1 MAAKR
6 LSDLMYDCKPK
17 PKPDRNRPK
26 SEPARGS
33 TRDDPPN
40 YDRPIYDR
48 DGNNI
53 GVIYDAPPMPGPS
66 GLS

>member
-1 MAAKR
+1 MN
-6 LSDLMYDCKPK
+6 YECKPK
-17 PKPDRNRPK
+17 PKKNGSRPK
-26 SEPARGS
+26 STGS

-40 YDRPIYDR
+40 YDRPIYDKN
-48 DGNNI
+48 GNQI